1 MVEYRSPKP
10 GVGGSSSLHS
20 CQRNSPVSGLSGPA
34 HAESAPLLAIRSHRA
49 TITLNRPS
57 KANKLTAGDLSAL
70 FEHFE
75 RIDADPSIRA
85 VVLAAT
91 GRVFSAGFD
100 LDDISGRLAGAPS
113 AQSAPTFEAVCD
125 RLERLAAPTV
135 CALNGGV
142 YGGATDLALACDFRI
157 AVDSADLCVP
167 AGRLGIHYYPGGLR
181 RFVSRLGLAAAK
193 RLFLTAER
201 IHAAEMLSLGY
212 VDELVPA
219 DELEARVAALAE
231 KLAAN
236 APRAVQGMKRALN
249 EIARGDFDEAAARRR
264 HAESLTGEELR
275 EGLAAYRERRAPR
288 F

>member
-1 MVEYRSPKP
+1 M
-10 GVGGSSSLHS
+10 
-20 CQRNSPVSGLSGPA
+20 
-34 HAESAPLLAIRSHRA
+34 
-49 TITLNRPS
+49 
-57 KANKLTAGDLSAL
+57 
-70 FEHFE
+70 
-75 RIDADPSIRA
+75 
-85 VVLAAT
+85 
-91 GRVFSAGFD
+91 
-100 LDDISGRLAGAPS
+100 
-113 AQSAPTFEAVCD
+113 
-125 RLERLAAPTV
+125 
-135 CALNGGV
+135 
-142 YGGATDLALACDFRI
+142 
-157 AVDSADLCVP
+157 P